1 MDNFYVLYI
10 RKFSFKEE
18 IMGKT
23 TVFIDDKLINE
34 AIKAVG
40 AKTKR
45 EVIEKGLKE
54 LIKTKNRQALRKEL
68 GTYDLDLSLNELER
82 LRDEQ

>member
-1 MDNFYVLYI
+1 
-10 RKFSFKEE
+10 
-18 IMGKT
+18 MGKT

-68 GTYDLDLSLNELER
+68 GTYDLDLSLNELEK
-82 LRDEQ
+82 LRDKQ